1 MSHRQRIFNTV
12 YYRHSSTMKVGDS
25 RAASYRTVSTSQKT
39 KLKQEP
45 NVGNSREATIPK
57 KKNN

>member
-1 MSHRQRIFNTV
+1 
-12 YYRHSSTMKVGDS
+12 MKVGDS
-25 RAASYRTVSTSQKT
+25 RAASYRTVSASQKT
-39 KLKQEP
+39 KSKQEP